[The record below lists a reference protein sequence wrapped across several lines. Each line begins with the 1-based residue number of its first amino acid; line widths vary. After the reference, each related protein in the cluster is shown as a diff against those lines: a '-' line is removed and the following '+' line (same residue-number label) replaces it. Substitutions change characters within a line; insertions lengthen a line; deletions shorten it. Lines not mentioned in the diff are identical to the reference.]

1 MFTII
6 LTGYGQAQIASHVD
20 IESYMLLYDYIEDIS
35 TLSDIESYTVQL
47 DDETHG
53 NFKNNIGSIAIKDL
67 SNLEYQAKTIL
78 FYNTVGGYKRILGGY
93 SQDTPIIQKTTDI
106 LNVCLSFDFSAFT
119 NGFSFAYI
127 SAGFSTATHNSD
139 GIIHIENQDISSD
152 DHYSVYNKLQSDS
165 LLLKSVKDS
174 HNLVIGTQTSNTSS
188 WAGNIN
194 TSSLYNGQVVNYF
207 VPKASVNTAVTLTLT
222 LLDNTQTDSIPVYY
236 RGINRVTTQFPAGSI
251 IQLTYLENI
260 TIGTTIIEKGWF
272 TNAFYYEANYNYYDR
287 LRVDFRVQ
295 ADTDNI
301 YGNQIILRTDNDKY
315 TSLCKSYGTSTTK
328 EPTSLEF
335 YLDSILYYGYSS
347 TIPSGSAT
355 PINYLYRCNEAN
367 ISYFFNTASLNTDKP
382 VYLKVLYNSGTKKF
396 YLDADNDWWAQ
407 DLPIEYDG
415 YYYVYLGSMYNTST
429 LVLDINHPIYTYVE
443 DYFYTGLKE
452 VTPDYFNNDYI
463 TLSTEQIIASDKSLL
478 GSKKLYLSPT
488 KKSYLG
494 DNNLALIDGTLIFS
508 NSNNSN
514 SETSL
519 SASVLDDYSLEIR
532 GNLLPQ
538 PYDGTMYSNYSLGS
552 SSAIFNNGY
561 IANIYGTL
569 NGNAST
575 ASALF
580 TANSIDG
587 VKFDGSSSIVHFGRC
602 DTAASTAIKDVSC
615 EGFELV
621 DGARIIVRF
630 SNVNSATNPSLRIKT
645 SSSTTLSAISIHNY
659 ASYTVTNAD
668 YSSWGGGNAVEFVYD
683 ATNNYFL
690 RVGYQHYSYASQ
702 SATTATYSTYVGS
715 SNTNYVATY
724 SYSSA
729 TSRSLRPIVN
739 YSSTSYVNLGST
751 SYKWGYIYGT
761 YLGNSSNYFTSAYIT
776 NMYGT
781 AEKATSDSAGNNINS
796 TYIKSITNP
805 VSSSS
810 TITVY
815 NTTAG
820 GTTSSSIY
828 APTSN
833 LRLIKGDSTNTSL
846 SLENAVAS
854 VLSATNSVGMIRLV
868 AFKSTAAW
876 AKTTS
881 DIYIDGS
888 ILRPVDLRTE
898 DSTSDT
904 VLRINATTT
913 LNNSVYTGTWRVL
926 HRIGNVSSGNTVVA
940 LAIRIL

>member
-6 LTGYGQAQIASHVD
+6 LTGYGQAQVSSHVD

-35 TLSDIESYTVQL
+35 TLSDVESYTIQL

-53 NFKNNIGSIAIKDL
+53 NFKNNVGSIAIKDL

-106 LNVCLSFDFSAFT
+106 LNVCLSFDFSVFT

-139 GIIHIENQDISSD
+139 GIIHIENKDISSD
-152 DHYSVYNKLQSDS
+152 DNYSVYNKLQSDS
-165 LLLKSVKDS
+165 LMLQSVKDS

-194 TSSLYNGQVVNYF
+194 TSGLYNGQVINYF
-207 VPKASVNTAVTLTLT
+207 VPKASLNTAVTLTLT

-236 RGINRVTTQFPAGSI
+236 RGINRLTTQFPVGSV

-260 TIGTTIIEKGWF
+260 TIGTTVIEKGWF
-272 TNAFYYEANYNYYDR
+272 TNAFYYEANSNYYDR
-287 LRVDFRVQ
+287 LRVDFSVE
-295 ADTDNI
+295 ADTENI
-301 YGNQIILRTDNDKY
+301 YGSQIILRTDSNKY

-335 YLDSILYYGYSS
+335 YLDSILYYISSS
-347 TIPSGSAT
+347 TILAGNVTPSA
-355 PINYLYRCNEAN
+355 NLFRCYEVNVT
-367 ISYFFNTASLNTDKP
+367 YFFNVTSLIANKA
-382 VYLKVLYNSGTKKF
+382 VYLKVLYNNATKKF

-407 DLPIEYDG
+407 ELPTEYDG
-415 YYYVYLGSMYNTST
+415 YYYVYLGVTLNTST
-429 LVLDINHPIYTYVE
+429 LVLDIIHPIYTYVD
-443 DYFYTGLKE
+443 DYFYTGIKE
-452 VTPDYFNNDYI
+452 ITPDYFINDYL
-463 TLSTEQIIASDKSLL
+463 TLSTDQAIASNKTLL
-478 GSKKLYLSPT
+478 GSKKLYLSPNN
-488 KKSYLG
+488 KSYLG
-494 DNNLALIDGTLIFS
+494 DNNIALIDGTLIFS
-508 NSNNSN
+508 NSNYQN

-519 SASVLDDYSLEIR
+519 SASVLDDYSLELR
-532 GNLLPQ
+532 GSLLPQ
-538 PYDGTMYSNYSLGS
+538 PYGGTMYSNYSLGS
-552 SSAIFNNGY
+552 SSAIFKNGY
-561 IANIYGTL
+561 IENIYGEL

-575 ASALF
+575 ATALA

-602 DTAASTAIKDVSC
+602 DTAAATAIKDVSC

-630 SNVNSATNPSLRIKT
+630 SNVNSATNPSLRIRT
-645 SSSTTLSAISIHNY
+645 SSSSTTSAISIHNY
-659 ASYTVTNAD
+659 DSYTVTNAD
-668 YSSWGGGNAVEFVYD
+668 YSSWRNGNAVEFVYD

-702 SATTATYSTYVGS
+702 SATTATYSSYIGS

-761 YLGNSSNYFTSAYIT
+761 YLGNTTNYFTSAYIT

-820 GTTSSSIY
+820 GTTASSIY

-846 SLENAVAS
+846 SLESAVAS
-854 VLSATNSVGMIRLV
+854 VLSSTNSVGMLRIV
-868 AFKSTAAW
+868 AFKSTASW
-876 AKTTS
+876 TKKTS

-898 DSTSDT
+898 ASDT
-904 VLRINATTT
+904 GCVIRFNAETT
-913 LNNSVYTGTWRVL
+913 LNNTVYTGTWRVL
-926 HRIGNVSSGNTVVA
+926 HRIGNISSGDMVVA

>member
-67 SNLEYQAKTIL
+67 SNLEYQVKTIL

-194 TSSLYNGQVVNYF
+194 TSSLYNGHVINYF

-236 RGINRVTTQFPAGSI
+236 RGINRVTTQFPAGSV
-251 IQLTYLENI
+251 IQLTYIENI

-272 TNAFYYEANYNYYDR
+272 TNAFYYEANSNYYDR
-287 LRVDFRVQ
+287 LRVDFSVE
-295 ADTDNI
+295 ADTENI
-301 YGNQIILRTDNDKY
+301 YGSQIILRTDGNKY

-335 YLDSILYYGYSS
+335 YLDSILYYISSS
-347 TIPSGSAT
+347 TILAGNVTPST
-355 PINYLYRCNEAN
+355 NLFRCYEVN
-367 ISYFFNTASLNTDKP
+367 ISYFFNTTSLTANKT

-396 YLDADNDWWAQ
+396 YLNADNGWWAQ

-415 YYYVYLGSMYNTST
+415 YYYVYLGVMLNTTT

-443 DYFYTGLKE
+443 DYFYTGIKE
-452 VTPDYFNNDYI
+452 VTPDYFINDYLK
-463 TLSTEQIIASDKSLL
+463 LSTDQIIASNKTLL
-478 GSKKLYLSPT
+478 NSKKLYLSSSN
-488 KKSYLG
+488 KSYLG
-494 DNNLALIDGTLIFS
+494 DNNIALIDGAITFS
-508 NSNNSN
+508 NYNNSN

-519 SASVLDDYSLEIR
+519 SASSLDDYSLELR

-538 PYDGTMYSNYSLGS
+538 TYEVYSNYSLGS

-561 IANIYGTL
+561 IANIYGEL

-575 ASALF
+575 ATALA

-630 SNVNSATNPSLRIKT
+630 SNVNSATKPSLRIKT
-645 SSSTTLSAISIHNY
+645 SSSTTLSAISINNY

-668 YSSWGGGNAVEFVYD
+668 YSSWRGGNAVEFVYD

-805 VSSSS
+805 VSSS

-815 NTTAG
+815 STTAG
-820 GTTSSSIY
+820 DTTSSSIY

-876 AKTTS
+876 TKTTS

-888 ILRPVDLRTE
+888 ILHPVDLRTE
-898 DSTSDT
+898 DSVSDT
-904 VLRINATTT
+904 ILRINATTT
-913 LNNSVYTGTWRVL
+913 LNNPVYTGTWRVL

>member
-6 LTGYGQAQIASHVD
+6 LTGYGQAQVSSHVD

-35 TLSDIESYTVQL
+35 TLSDVESYTVQL

-93 SQDTPIIQKTTDI
+93 SQNTPIIQKTTDI

-139 GIIHIENQDISSD
+139 GIIHIENKDVSSD
-152 DHYSVYNKLQSDS
+152 DNYSVYNKLQSDS
-165 LLLKSVKDS
+165 LMLQSVKDS
-174 HNLVIGTQTSNTSS
+174 HNLVIGTQTSGTSS
-188 WAGNIN
+188 WTGNIN
-194 TSSLYNGQVVNYF
+194 TNSLYNGQVINYF
-207 VPKASVNTAVTLTLT
+207 LPKLSTSTVVTLTLT
-222 LLDNTQTDSIPVYY
+222 LLDNTQTDAIPVYF
-236 RGINRVTTQFPAGSI
+236 RGASRVSTHFPTGSV

-295 ADTDNI
+295 ADIENI
-301 YGNQIILRTDNDKY
+301 YGNQIILRTDGNKY
-315 TSLCKSYGTSTTK
+315 TSLCKSYGSSTTK
-328 EPTSLEF
+328 EPTTLEF
-335 YLDSILYYGYSS
+335 YLDSILHYSYSS
-347 TIPSGSAT
+347 TVTSGNVT
-355 PINYLYRCNEAN
+355 PVNYLYRCTEVS
-367 ISYFFNTASLNTDKP
+367 ISYFFNTASLDVDKH
-382 VYLKVLYNSGTKKF
+382 VYLKVLYNSTTNKF
-396 YLDADNDWWAQ
+396 YLDADSEWWAQ
-407 DLPIEYDG
+407 DLPTEHDG
-415 YYYVYLGSMYNTST
+415 YYYVYLGSMYSTST
-429 LVLDINHPIYTYVE
+429 LVLDIIHPVYTYVN
-443 DYFYTGLKE
+443 DSYYKGIKE
-452 VTPDYFNNDYI
+452 VTSDYFTNDYL
-463 TLSTEQIIASDKSLL
+463 TSSTDQTIASNKTLL
-478 GSKKLYLSPT
+478 DSKKLYLSSSN
-488 KKSYLG
+488 KSYLG
-494 DNNLALIDGTLIFS
+494 DNNIALIDGALAFS
-508 NSNNSN
+508 NSNKSN

-519 SASVLDDYSLEIR
+519 SASSLADNSLELR
-532 GNLLPQ
+532 GNIFPQ
-538 PYDGTMYSNYSLGS
+538 TGGDTEQSSYSLGS
-552 SSAIFNNGY
+552 SSAKFKDGY

-602 DTAASTAIKDVSC
+602 TTASDVAIKDVSC

-630 SNVNSATNPSLRIKT
+630 SSINSATNPSLRIK
-645 SSSTTLSAISIHNY
+645 SSESTTLSPISIHNY
-659 ASYTVTNAD
+659 SSYTVTSAD
-668 YSSWGGGNAVEFVYD
+668 FSTWRGGNAVEFVYD

-702 SATTATYSTYVGS
+702 SATTATYASYVGS
-715 SNTNYVATY
+715 SSTNYVASY

-729 TSRSLRPIVN
+729 TNRSFRPIVN

-761 YLGNSSNYFTSAYIT
+761 YLGNASNYFTSAYIT

-781 AEKATSDSAGNNINS
+781 AEKATSDSEGNNINS

-805 VSSSS
+805 TSSSS

-820 GTTSSSIY
+820 GTKSSSIY

-833 LRLIKGDSTNTSL
+833 LRLTKGSSSVTDL
-846 SLENAVAS
+846 DLGNAVAA

-868 AFKSTAAW
+868 AFKSTSAW

-913 LNNSVYTGTWRVL
+913 LNNSVYTGTWMVL
-926 HRIGNVSSGNTVVA
+926 HRIGNISSGNMIVA

>member
-6 LTGYGQAQIASHVD
+6 LTGYGQAQVASHVD

-35 TLSDIESYTVQL
+35 TISDIEPYTVQL

-139 GIIHIENQDISSD
+139 GIIHIENKDISSD
-152 DHYSVYNKLQSDS
+152 DHYSVYNKLQADS
-165 LLLKSVKDS
+165 LMLQSVKDS
-174 HNLVIGTQTSNTSS
+174 HNLVIGTQTSGTSS
-188 WAGNIN
+188 WTGNIN
-194 TSSLYNGQVVNYF
+194 TSSLYNGQVINYF
-207 VPKASVNTAVTLTLT
+207 LPKTTPNTAVTLTLT
-222 LLDNTQTDSIPVYY
+222 LLDNTQTDAIPVYF
-236 RGINRVTTQFPAGSI
+236 RGASRVTSHFPTGSV

-295 ADTDNI
+295 ADIENI
-301 YGNQIILRTDNDKY
+301 YGNQIILRTGSNKY
-315 TSLCKSYGTSTTK
+315 TSLCKSYGSSTTK

-335 YLDSILYYGYSS
+335 YLDSILHYSYSS
-347 TIPSGSAT
+347 TITSGNVT
-355 PINYLYRCNEAN
+355 PVNYLYRCTEAN
-367 ISYFFNTASLNTDKP
+367 IAYFFNTESLDVDKP
-382 VYLKVLYNSGTKKF
+382 VYLKVLYNSATNKF
-396 YLDADNDWWAQ
+396 YLGADNNWWAQ
-407 DLPIEYDG
+407 DLPTAYDG
-415 YYYVYLGSMYNTST
+415 YYYVYLGSMYSTST
-429 LVLDINHPIYTYVE
+429 LVLDITHPIYTYVE
-443 DYFYTGLKE
+443 DNFYTGIKE
-452 VTPDYFNNDYI
+452 VTPDYFINDYL
-463 TLSTEQIIASDKSLL
+463 TSSTDQTIASNKALL
-478 GSKKLYLSPT
+478 DSKKLYLSSSY
-488 KKSYLG
+488 KSYLG
-494 DNNLALIDGTLIFS
+494 DNNITLVDGTLTLS
-508 NSNNSN
+508 NSNHANFNCSLLASTSN
-514 SETSL
+514 
-519 SASVLDDYSLEIR
+519 DYTLELK
-532 GNLLPQ
+532 GNIFPQ
-538 PYDGTMYSNYSLGS
+538 TNGVTEHSNYSLGS
-552 SSAIFNNGY
+552 SSARFNDGY
-561 IANIYGTL
+561 IDNLYGSL

-575 ASALF
+575 ATSLS

-602 DTAASTAIKDVSC
+602 TTPAATAVKEVSC

-630 SNVNSATNPSLRIKT
+630 SNINTATDPSLKIANGL
-645 SSSTTLSAISIHNY
+645 SSTTTAIPIHNY
-659 ASYTVTNAD
+659 SSYAVTSAD
-668 YSSWGGGNAVEFVYD
+668 FSTWRGGNAVEFVYD
-683 ATNNYFL
+683 ATNKYFL

-702 SATTATYSTYVGS
+702 SATTASYATYVGS
-715 SNTNYVATY
+715 STNHVATY
-724 SYSSA
+724 SYSSE
-729 TSRSLRPIVN
+729 TSRSFRPVAD

-805 VSSSS
+805 TTSSSK
-810 TITVY
+810 ITVY

-820 GTTSSSIY
+820 GTKSSSIY

-833 LRLIKGDSTNTSL
+833 LRLTKGSYSVTDL
-846 SLENAVAS
+846 DLGNAVAA

-868 AFKSTAAW
+868 AFKSTSAW
-876 AKTTS
+876 DKTTS

-888 ILRPVDLRTE
+888 ILRPVDLRTS
-898 DSTSDT
+898 DSASDT
-904 VLRINATTT
+904 ILRINATTT

-926 HRIGNVSSGNTVVA
+926 HRIGSVSSGNMVVA